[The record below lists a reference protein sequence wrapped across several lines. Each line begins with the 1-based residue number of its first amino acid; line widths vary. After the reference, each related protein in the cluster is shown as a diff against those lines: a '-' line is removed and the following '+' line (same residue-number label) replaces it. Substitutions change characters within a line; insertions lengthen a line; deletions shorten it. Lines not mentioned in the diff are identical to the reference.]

1 MSSRREERDG
11 RREDSRRR
19 GGGDGTRHRP
29 RWRFGRLRLRLH
41 DVSVETLQSAG
52 KSIEAEMREAVERDR
67 LDEGEM
73 REGLGRITMTEDLEE
88 AASGADLVVEA
99 VLERMDLKL
108 DLFGKLD
115 EMCPE
120 HTILATNTSTMSPTE
135 IAAGTNRSDRCV
147 AMHFFNP
154 AHKR

>member
-1 MSSRREERDG
+1 
-11 RREDSRRR
+11 
-19 GGGDGTRHRP
+19 
-29 RWRFGRLRLRLH
+29 
-41 DVSVETLQSAG
+41 
-52 KSIEAEMREAVERDR
+52 MREAVERGR

-73 REGLGRITMTEDLEE
+73 REGLGRITTTEDLEE

-115 EMCPE
+115 EMRPE

-135 IAAGTNRSDRCV
+135 IAAGTTARIAASRCTSST
-147 AMHFFNP
+147 
-154 AHKR
+154 RRTS